1 VGGWAPRARE
11 DSVRP
16 RRRTAA
22 SARPLNF
29 TVSRLS
35 GQCGANMPRKVK
47 LSPRQN
53 VLLRLLEEAGA
64 ESLATVLNT
73 LGVRPS
79 DTGHIPTAFV
89 ETVNGL
95 IEKGLL
101 CVECSDGDHW
111 WGDAVFDQSLRS
123 WVSATA
129 RQAEIAITNEG
140 MQSLVR

>member
-1 VGGWAPRARE
+1 MREESLHPRFQ
-11 DSVRP
+11 SGV
-16 RRRTAA
+16 
-22 SARPLNF
+22 SGRPLKRG
-29 TVSRLS
+29 VSRLS
-35 GQCGANMPRKVK
+35 GQRGANMPRKVK
-47 LSPRQN
+47 LSPQQN
-53 VLLRLLEEAGA
+53 GLLRLLEEAGA